1 LFRKKG
7 RLRKEINDSLLNILD
22 HSKNEWLKQK
32 RVVDSSIEP
41 SFEVLHQLKLAEAKY
56 FFLLKEARYKKI
68 TYNKQ
73 NLF

>member
-1 LFRKKG
+1 M
-7 RLRKEINDSLLNILD
+7 E

-32 RVVDSSIEP
+32 RVVDHSIEP

-73 NLF
+73 KLF

>member
-1 LFRKKG
+1 MFRKKG
-7 RLRKEINDSLLNILD
+7 RLRKELNDSLLEIMEQT
-22 HSKNEWLKQK
+22 KNEWLKQK

>member
-7 RLRKEINDSLLNILD
+7 RLRKEVTDSLLELMEY
-22 HSKNEWLKQK
+22 SKNEWLKQK
-32 RVVDSSIEP
+32 RVIESSIEP

-56 FFLLKEARYKKI
+56 FFLLKEARHKKI
-68 TYNKQ
+68 TYNKH

>member
-1 LFRKKG
+1 M
-7 RLRKEINDSLLNILD
+7 E

-32 RVVDSSIEP
+32 RVVDNSIEP

-73 NLF
+73 KLF